1 MTAWGL
7 KHGLMPQPHRPL
19 MADCSPSAR
28 LTQWQQPLPSGHS
41 GPFSLGSTL
50 NFSRVHEL
58 HSNQARPMGQGELG
72 VDLPS
77 GYPDESYPGFAAP
90 LS

>member
-1 MTAWGL
+1 MKRPLNDSANL
-7 KHGLMPQPHRPL
+7 LHRPVESK
-19 MADCSPSAR
+19 AESPEMTVGHDRRQS
-28 LTQWQQPLPSGHS
+28 LPSGHS
-41 GPFSLGSTL
+41 GPFSLVSTL
-50 NFSRVHEL
+50 NFSRVYEL

-90 LS
+90 VS